1 MVVIFTH
8 AAGLQGLIASANS
21 SCGNRA
27 QAFGHPEVNYGWY
40 LHILNTVGAHAQ
52 VFSRVVTVS
61 ELAVGIGLL
70 LG

>member
-40 LHILNTVGAHAQ
+40 LHILNTGRDTLTPAGADAP
-52 VFSRVVTVS
+52 R
-61 ELAVGIGLL
+61 
-70 LG
+70 